1 MKRYWLLTKKVF
13 SEWNR
18 HEAQR
23 MGAALAFYTILSL
36 SPLLV
41 LGVAIA
47 GLFFDRS
54 GVSRQVTAQ
63 LQDLIGPTGAQAVSA
78 TLESAQKSSGQGIT
92 ATALSLLVLFISAS
106 GVFVE
111 LRSALNKIWDVDPD
125 SQSGIKG
132 MLRERIFTFGMVLA
146 VGFLLIASLILSAIL
161 AAASTFLGNVIAMP
175 GLVAALIDLLISLVG
190 VAAVFALMYRYVPA
204 TTVSWRQAWVG
215 GGLTALL
222 FTVGK
227 YLLGIYLAKAAPGSA
242 YGAAGSVVVLI
253 IWVYYTAQIV
263 FFGAEFTHVT
273 GGALSA
279 GSRVVNFAPTQSH
292 RAPKTSDAC

>member
-1 MKRYWLLTKKVF
+1 MLRKYWLLVKKVF

-18 HEAQR
+18 HDAPR

-47 GLFFDRS
+47 GIFFDRS
-54 GVSRQVTAQ
+54 GVSRQLTYQ
-63 LQDLIGPTGAQAVSA
+63 LQSLIGPTGAQAVNA
-78 TLESAQKSSGQGIT
+78 TLESAQKSSHQGIS
-92 ATALSLLVLFISAS
+92 ATAVSLLVLFISAS

-111 LRSALNKIWDVDPD
+111 LRSALNKIWDVKPD
-125 SQSGIKG
+125 SQSGIWG
-132 MLRERIFTFGMVLA
+132 MLA
-146 VGFLLIASLILSAIL
+146 VGFLLVASLILSAIL
-161 AAASTFLGNVIAMP
+161 AAASAFLGDVIAMP
-175 GLVAALIDLLISLVG
+175 GLVAGLIDVVVSLTG

-227 YLLGIYLAKAAPGSA
+227 YLIGTYLVKAAPGSA

-253 IWVYYTAQIV
+253 VWVYYTAQIV
-263 FFGAEFTHVT
+263 FFGAEFTHVN
-273 GGALSA
+273 AS
-279 GSRVVNFAPTQSH
+279 SRS
-292 RAPKTSDAC
+292 PKTSDAY